1 MLPAAV
7 FAEDTGGSGMVA
19 EMGGT
24 DADKTHAVASGEFTV
39 TPLRLSGG
47 GGSTSGRFTVEFG
60 ANGGSGSTSGH
71 FTVEFGA
78 NGGSKVASQTVPRN
92 AAIKEPT
99 APTKEDFDFAGWYT
113 DKELK
118 TEYDFT
124 AKVTRGF
131 TFCAAW
137 TEKEKSENR
146 IILTIGEKDAYVFGV
161 LKTNDVAPKIVN
173 DRTMLP
179 ARFVAENPGAKVD
192 RNGNG
197 YFAKNIII
205 IS

>member
-7 FAEDTGGSGMVA
+7 FAEDT
-19 EMGGT
+19 GGT

-39 TPLRLSGG
+39 TPLRSSSGG
-47 GGSTSGRFTVEFG
+47 
-60 ANGGSGSTSGH
+60 GSTSGH

-124 AKVTRGF
+124 AKVTSGF

-137 TEKEKSENR
+137 TEKEKSDNPHHRREGRVGFRCIENKR
-146 IILTIGEKDAYVFGV
+146 RRAEDSKRPHNAPRKVCGGESGRKG
-161 LKTNDVAPKIVN
+161 
-173 DRTMLP
+173 
-179 ARFVAENPGAKVD
+179 
-192 RNGNG
+192 
-197 YFAKNIII
+197 
-205 IS
+205 

>member
-60 ANGGSGSTSGH
+60 ANGGSGGTSGR

-78 NGGSKVASQTVPRN
+78 NGGSNVASQTVPRN

-99 APTKEDFDFAGWYT
+99 APTKEDFDFSGWYT

-124 AKVTRGF
+124 AKVTSGF
-131 TFCAAW
+131 AFCAAW
-137 TEKEKSENR
+137 TEKEKIGKSDNPHHRREGRVRFRSIENKR
-146 IILTIGEKDAYVFGV
+146 RRAEDSKRPHNALCKVCGGESGRKG
-161 LKTNDVAPKIVN
+161 
-173 DRTMLP
+173 
-179 ARFVAENPGAKVD
+179 
-192 RNGNG
+192 
-197 YFAKNIII
+197 
-205 IS
+205 

>member
-39 TPLRLSGG
+39 TPLRLGSGG
-47 GGSTSGRFTVEFG
+47 GG
-60 ANGGSGSTSGH
+60 GSTSGH
-71 FTVEFGA
+71 FTVEFGT

-92 AAIKEPT
+92 AAIKKPT
-99 APTKEDFDFAGWYT
+99 APTKEDFDFSGWYT

-124 AKVTRGF
+124 AKVTSGF

-137 TEKEKSENR
+137 TEKEKIGKSDNPHHRREGRVRFRSIENKR
-146 IILTIGEKDAYVFGV
+146 RRAEDSKRPHNAPRKVCGGESGRKG
-161 LKTNDVAPKIVN
+161 
-173 DRTMLP
+173 
-179 ARFVAENPGAKVD
+179 
-192 RNGNG
+192 
-197 YFAKNIII
+197 
-205 IS
+205 